1 MKKSLFILS
10 LSALLVLA
18 GCGKAGNVVEYNDS
32 FVSIVKE
39 CTDSTQELFN
49 VFQAESSTLDAISES
64 LENSINVCKNSE
76 SKASKMW
83 DFDKDSSLK
92 DAVVKLLST
101 EVYYLEKFWST
112 SRYRNIDNIT
122 DEDRAAYDSLVSDL
136 YLAEETLNN
145 QFSSLQQ
152 AQELFAAKHWLKLE

>member
-76 SKASKMW
+76 SKASKM
-83 DFDKDSSLK
+83 
-92 DAVVKLLST
+92 
-101 EVYYLEKFWST
+101 
-112 SRYRNIDNIT
+112 
-122 DEDRAAYDSLVSDL
+122 
-136 YLAEETLNN
+136 
-145 QFSSLQQ
+145 
-152 AQELFAAKHWLKLE
+152 